1 MSEENKILNK
11 GLDALLGQSTNNNQ
25 KSVKELSVED
35 INPGRFQPR
44 TNFDEEKLL
53 ELTNSIK
60 NHGVLS
66 PILVREVG
74 LNKYEVI
81 AGERRL
87 RASKNAGLKTI
98 PTLIDQKQDKDALE
112 SALIENLQREDL
124 NAVEE
129 ARGYDRLK
137 REFSVEANIGKPQVA
152 YRETIKETIDIE
164 GKFVRQ
170 SGGKGQY
177 GHVWLKLEPLG
188 LDDDYEFVDEIV
200 GGVVPKEY
208 IPAVDKGIQ
217 EQMQN
222 GVVAGYPLLAL
233 KATLYD
239 GSYHDVDSSEMA
251 FKIAGSMAL
260 KEGALKAKPVILEPI
275 MKVEVVTPE
284 EHMGDVVGD
293 LNRRRGII
301 LGMDEIPSGKTV
313 QSEVPLSEMFGYATD
328 LRSQTQGRA
337 SFSMEFLK
345 YADVPS
351 SIAEELKTA

>member
-11 GLDALLGQSTNNNQ
+11 GLDALLGQNTNNTQ
-25 KSVKELSVED
+25 KSVKELPVKD

-137 REFSVEANIGKPQVA
+137 REFGLTQDEVAASTGKARSTIANSLRLLSLPAKVLDMLSSGQIEKGHAKLLASMNPLEAEKAANNIIKNKLTVKDLAGISSKKTNKKPQ
-152 YRETIKETIDIE
+152 IKTKDRDLLIIE
-164 GKFVRQ
+164 EEMSENF
-170 SGGKGQY
+170 
-177 GHVWLKLEPLG
+177 GHRV
-188 LDDDYEFVDEIV
+188 EI
-200 GGVVPKEY
+200 E
-208 IPAVDKGIQ
+208 
-217 EQMQN
+217 
-222 GVVAGYPLLAL
+222 
-233 KATLYD
+233 
-239 GSYHDVDSSEMA
+239 
-251 FKIAGSMAL
+251 
-260 KEGALKAKPVILEPI
+260 AKN
-275 MKVEVVTPE
+275 KK
-284 EHMGDVVGD
+284 
-293 LNRRRGII
+293 
-301 LGMDEIPSGKTV
+301 SGKVVINYNTKDELE
-313 QSEVPLSEMFGYATD
+313 SIISK
-328 LRSQTQGRA
+328 
-337 SFSMEFLK
+337 LK
-345 YADVPS
+345 N
-351 SIAEELKTA
+351 

>member
-1 MSEENKILNK
+1 MSEENKVLNK
-11 GLDALLGQSTNNNQ
+11 GLDALLGQNTNNNQ

-137 REFSVEANIGKPQVA
+137 REFGLTQDEVATSTGKARSTIANSLRLLSLPAKVLDMLSSGK
-152 YRETIKETIDIE
+152 IE
-164 GKFVRQ
+164 
-170 SGGKGQY
+170 KG
-177 GHVWLKLEPLG
+177 HAK
-188 LDDDYEFVDEIV
+188 
-200 GGVVPKEY
+200 
-208 IPAVDKGIQ
+208 
-217 EQMQN
+217 
-222 GVVAGYPLLAL
+222 LLASMDAL
-233 KATLYD
+233 EAEKAANNIIKNKLTVKDLA
-239 GSYHDVDSSEMA
+239 GLSSKKTNKKIQTRTKDRDLLIVEEEMSEN
-251 FKIAGSMAL
+251 FGHRVEI
-260 KEGALKAKPVILEPI
+260 EAKN
-275 MKVEVVTPE
+275 KK
-284 EHMGDVVGD
+284 
-293 LNRRRGII
+293 
-301 LGMDEIPSGKTV
+301 SGKVVINYNTKDELE
-313 QSEVPLSEMFGYATD
+313 SIISK
-328 LRSQTQGRA
+328 
-337 SFSMEFLK
+337 LK
-345 YADVPS
+345 N
-351 SIAEELKTA
+351 

>member
-11 GLDALLGQSTNNNQ
+11 GLDALLGQNTNNNQ

-44 TNFDEEKLL
+44 TNFDEEKLS
-53 ELTNSIK
+53 ELTSSIK

-137 REFSVEANIGKPQVA
+137 REFGLTQDEVAASTGKARSTIANSLRLLSLPAKVLDMLSSGQ
-152 YRETIKETIDIE
+152 IE
-164 GKFVRQ
+164 
-170 SGGKGQY
+170 KG
-177 GHVWLKLEPLG
+177 HAK
-188 LDDDYEFVDEIV
+188 
-200 GGVVPKEY
+200 
-208 IPAVDKGIQ
+208 
-217 EQMQN
+217 
-222 GVVAGYPLLAL
+222 LLASMDPSEAE
-233 KATLYD
+233 KAANNIIKNKLTVKGLA
-239 GSYHDVDSSEMA
+239 GLSSKKTNKKSQTKTKNRDLLIIEEEMSEN
-251 FKIAGSMAL
+251 FGH
-260 KEGALKAKPVILEPI
+260 
-275 MKVEVVTPE
+275 KVEIE
-284 EHMGDVVGD
+284 AK
-293 LNRRRGII
+293 NKK
-301 LGMDEIPSGKTV
+301 SGKVVINYNTKDELE
-313 QSEVPLSEMFGYATD
+313 SIISK
-328 LRSQTQGRA
+328 
-337 SFSMEFLK
+337 LK
-345 YADVPS
+345 N
-351 SIAEELKTA
+351 

>member
-11 GLDALLGQSTNNNQ
+11 GLDALLGQNTNNNQ
-25 KSVKELSVED
+25 KSIKELSVED

-137 REFSVEANIGKPQVA
+137 REFGLTQDEVAASTGKARSTIANSLRLLSLPAKVLDMLSTGK
-152 YRETIKETIDIE
+152 IE
-164 GKFVRQ
+164 
-170 SGGKGQY
+170 KG
-177 GHVWLKLEPLG
+177 HAK
-188 LDDDYEFVDEIV
+188 
-200 GGVVPKEY
+200 
-208 IPAVDKGIQ
+208 
-217 EQMQN
+217 
-222 GVVAGYPLLAL
+222 LLASMNPL
-233 KATLYD
+233 EAEKVAKNIIKNKLTVKDLA
-239 GSYHDVDSSEMA
+239 GLSSKKTNKKTQTKTKDRDLLIVEEEMSEN
-251 FKIAGSMAL
+251 FGH
-260 KEGALKAKPVILEPI
+260 
-275 MKVEVVTPE
+275 KVEIE
-284 EHMGDVVGD
+284 AK
-293 LNRRRGII
+293 NKK
-301 LGMDEIPSGKTV
+301 SGKVVINYNTKDELE
-313 QSEVPLSEMFGYATD
+313 SIISK
-328 LRSQTQGRA
+328 
-337 SFSMEFLK
+337 LK
-345 YADVPS
+345 S
-351 SIAEELKTA
+351 